1 MLPAYRV
8 NPMLDLSPISNA
20 LTGYQQQMNTN
31 DQLDMQQKRLDMEQ
45 TKFNDERIAKVE
57 QELGNLG
64 YLHLTNPGKYD
75 SKWAGAV
82 QELVAKGQ
90 KINPNFAVPQEYFD
104 PKVGAHVAISKAGMV
119 PQYLDWQ
126 LRKSSEGRAAAA
138 EGRAAEDH
146 SVRRSQVEG
155 MTADERRKLAPALGM
170 TDPTQ
175 IEQFARRYDPKDTV
189 TTSEGQTIHQ
199 RTRNPDGTVS
209 YRPILSGVE
218 KPPPEHTAK
227 AASFASRMVEAER
240 NIRGL
245 LSGIDPISGS
255 EVPKFG
261 ASDKSVAVTNPLPEV
276 ARNMVISSEHQRYRQ
291 AAEQWI
297 RAFLRKESG
306 AAIGKDEFTRDFVV
320 YFPQPGDGPEVQ
332 KQKEEARA
340 SVMHGMAA
348 ESGSYMSRIAPEAAK
363 HLQLYKPSTPS
374 SGPVRV
380 NSIQEAMRL
389 APGTQFI
396 TPDGR
401 IKVR

>member
-31 DQLDMQQKRLDMEQ
+31 DQLNMQQKRLDMEQ
-45 TKFNDERIAKVE
+45 TKFNDDRIAKVE

-126 LRKSSEGRAAAA
+126 LRKSA
-138 EGRAAEDH
+138 EGRASADAARAAEDFQ
-146 SVRRSQVEG
+146 VRRSQVDG
-155 MTADERRKLAPALGM
+155 MTADERRKIAPSLGI
-170 TDPTQ
+170 TNPAQ

-189 TTSEGQTIHQ
+189 TTNEGQTIHQ
-199 RTRNPDGTVS
+199 RTRNTDGTVS
-209 YRPILSGVE
+209 YDPILKGVE

-227 AASFASRMVEAER
+227 AASFSARMVEAER

-245 LSGIDPISGS
+245 LSGKDPISGA

-261 ASDKSVAVTNPLPEV
+261 ASDASVAITNPLPEV

-306 AAIGKDEFTRDFVV
+306 AAIGKDEFARDFVV

-340 SVMHGMAA
+340 AVMHGMAA
-348 ESGSYMSRIAPEAAK
+348 ESGSYMSKIAPEAAK
-363 HLQLYKPSTPS
+363 HLQIYRPSAPA

-380 NSIQEAMRL
+380 NSVQEAMRL
-389 APGTQFI
+389 PPGTQFI

-401 IKVR
+401 MKVR